1 MKILRYLNI
10 FKSSLF
16 KNIPVEFTFFITS
29 RCNFRCH
36 HCFFWKELENKEKNE
51 LTILEIE
58 KLVKKLPKLLRLIIT
73 GGEPFIRKDIVQIC
87 QLFYKYTKPLHVTIP
102 TNGFFSDKIIL
113 ETEAILKSCPKT
125 FFNVSLSLDELWEA
139 RDKMVEE
146 KDSFKTL
153 IETNKRLQMLKSK
166 YYNLGV
172 TVIAVQTAENEDKL
186 NEIFNFAMEEM
197 KVDNF
202 GFGPVRVG
210 PKDKNITA
218 ISPRKYRAM
227 CDNIVSFIKKKQKKR
242 LGFPLKKFFLA
253 NRELVYDY
261 KYKILLNQISYAKC
275 FSGILRAVIRENGE
289 IYPCETLMDKGL
301 NYSFGNLRDVDM
313 DFMKIWSS
321 DKRRAVLKTIKDM
334 RCVCGHGCDVSI
346 NTFFNPSN
354 WIKLARKTLSY

>member
-73 GGEPFIRKDIVQIC
+73 GGEPVIRKDIVQIC

-218 ISPRKYRAM
+218 ISPRNLSNDISDKAVETLLKTCKNNSKVFQEYFKIKAKIMKIKKLSRYHIYAPVSSKNKKYSYDTAM
-227 CDNIVSFIKKKQKKR
+227 NIVLDCYES
-242 LGFPLKKFFLA
+242 
-253 NRELVYDY
+253 
-261 KYKILLNQISYAKC
+261 C
-275 FSGILRAVIRENGE
+275 F
-289 IYPCETLMDKGL
+289 
-301 NYSFGNLRDVDM
+301 
-313 DFMKIWSS
+313 W
-321 DKRRAVLKTIKDM
+321 
-334 RCVCGHGCDVSI
+334 
-346 NTFFNPSN
+346 PS
-354 WIKLARKTLSY
+354 R